1 MDYEQADALNRA
13 IRLVNLK
20 HRARAAALLG
30 EIGLHPG
37 QEVLLLELD
46 ARGPRTQVELAIACD
61 CEPPT
66 LTQLAQKLE
75 AAGLI
80 VRRPSTTD
88 ARAIVVDLTNQG
100 RALIGPLKERWLR
113 LAESTVAG
121 LEATSP
127 ETLNAVIDDLA
138 RSLSSARARRRMERR
153 ARP

>member
-1 MDYEQADALNRA
+1 MDYHQADALNRA

-37 QEVLLLELD
+37 QEIVLLELD
-46 ARGPRTQVELAIACD
+46 AGGPRTQVELAVACD

-66 LTQLAQKLE
+66 LTQIAQKLE

-88 ARAIVVDLTNQG
+88 ARAVVVDLTEQG

-121 LEATSP
+121 LESTPP
-127 ETLNAVIDDLA
+127 ETLDAVIADLA
-138 RSLSSARARRRMERR
+138 RSLSGRRST
-153 ARP
+153 P